1 VVEGEEVD
9 YIREA
14 TGFPGLEMI
23 LRVDREVKKPGVETS
38 LETRYFVASL
48 DADHTSPKR
57 LMGAVRGHWGV
68 ENRLHFVKDRW
79 WDEDRQ
85 WSTRP
90 GLAERLA
97 ALRDG
102 ALAVLRLIPGL
113 PDDLSIRGRADHLS
127 RRLRK
132 ALKFI
137 GALK

>member
-1 VVEGEEVD
+1 
-9 YIREA
+9 
-14 TGFPGLEMI
+14 MI
-23 LRVDREVKKPGVETS
+23 LQVDSEVKKAGVVAS
-38 LETRYFVASL
+38 LETRHFVASI
-48 DADHTSPKR
+48 DADKASPKR

-68 ENRLHFVKDRW
+68 ENGLHFIKDRW

-102 ALAVLRLIPGL
+102 ALAALRLIPDL
-113 PDDLSIRGRADHLS
+113 PDDLSIRGRADHLN
-127 RRLRK
+127 RKLRK

>member
-1 VVEGEEVD
+1 
-9 YIREA
+9 
-14 TGFPGLEMI
+14 MI
-23 LRVDREVKKPGVETS
+23 LRVDGEIKKSGVVTGQ
-38 LETRYFVASL
+38 ETRHFVVSL
-48 DADHTSPKR
+48 AADEASPKR

-68 ENRLHFVKDRW
+68 ENRQHFIKDRW

-102 ALAVLRLIPGL
+102 ALAALRLIPGL
-113 PDDLSIRGRADHLS
+113 PKDLSIRGRGDHLS

>member
-1 VVEGEEVD
+1 VVEGDEVD
-9 YIREA
+9 YIRE
-14 TGFPGLEMI
+14 TTEFPGIEMI
-23 LRVDREVKKPGVETS
+23 LRVDGEIKKSGVVTG

-48 DADHTSPKR
+48 GADEASPKR

-68 ENRLHFVKDRW
+68 ENGLHFIKDRW

-85 WSTRP
+85 WSIRP

-102 ALAVLRLIPGL
+102 ALAALRLIPGL
-113 PDDLSIRGRADHLS
+113 PDDLPIRGRADHLS